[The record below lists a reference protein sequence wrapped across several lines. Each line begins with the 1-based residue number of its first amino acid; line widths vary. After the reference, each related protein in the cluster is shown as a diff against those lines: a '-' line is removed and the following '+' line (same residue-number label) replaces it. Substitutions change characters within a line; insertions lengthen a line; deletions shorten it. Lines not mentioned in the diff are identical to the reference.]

1 MYGWPRI
8 SRCGCSRCRGYA
20 SPGMTALTVWYE
32 YGGGVSTDAAARARM
47 LGDWRAMLEVLR
59 AAYPHDRTVR
69 LAYEYYFNDRR
80 KSRLVRGLVGRL
92 IVPQNCRLQKSPAR
106 LAAAHQRRRR
116 QTAHRVRICRKGD
129 CRRMMQ
135 LLQKSED
142 AVLRLAAEASMTAL
156 LRTVAAAAALCMLL
170 AHGFAFTNLFPNHDS
185 TVLVFDAQ
193 WTMYVLGRWA
203 QNLYFPLVRGKIAA
217 PWLIGAFSIVY
228 LALTGYIIAKLL
240 HLRRWSAA
248 LLTGL
253 LGTCASVTAQL
264 ATYTYET
271 DAYLLAML
279 LACAAVWCSRRLP
292 RLWGYAGAAVCLCGC
307 LALYQSYIQ
316 FAVGLYLLLLLQSAL
331 QGAEWRPWLRQ
342 GVGALLTLALG
353 AVLYVVSLKVS
364 LALTGYQLADTGNG
378 LAQMFR
384 LGPAAVL
391 AGIPATYGNFFKTL
405 LGYSGWNDRGMRAAT
420 ALLFVLAAAGLVL
433 RLRGR
438 GGRTAAQVLL
448 AAALLPLGLNVSCL
462 LASGNVYI
470 LMQHALFLV
479 YLVPMVLFGG
489 SVLFPAERRTGGA
502 LVGLLCA
509 FLILRSIIC
518 ANGAYVYTKLVYDNT
533 ARQMTQIMAD
543 VGKLDGYKPG
553 TTPVAFAG
561 TFTDS
566 NLTYHDPA
574 FSRYE
579 EGSLHQVNVSVT
591 YDGTI
596 KWWFQHVMGSSA
608 AVLADQATLDAVG
621 KKAAVQAMPN
631 YPAQGYCAMVDG
643 TAVIKLSD

>member
-1 MYGWPRI
+1 M
-8 SRCGCSRCRGYA
+8 
-20 SPGMTALTVWYE
+20 
-32 YGGGVSTDAAARARM
+32 
-47 LGDWRAMLEVLR
+47 
-59 AAYPHDRTVR
+59 
-69 LAYEYYFNDRR
+69 
-80 KSRLVRGLVGRL
+80 
-92 IVPQNCRLQKSPAR
+92 
-106 LAAAHQRRRR
+106 
-116 QTAHRVRICRKGD
+116 
-129 CRRMMQ
+129 
-135 LLQKSED
+135 
-142 AVLRLAAEASMTAL
+142 
-156 LRTVAAAAALCMLL
+156 AAL
-170 AHGFAFTNLFPNHDS
+170 A
-185 TVLVFDAQ
+185 
-193 WTMYVLGRWA
+193 
-203 QNLYFPLVRGKIAA
+203 
-217 PWLIGAFSIVY
+217 
-228 LALTGYIIAKLL
+228 
-240 HLRRWSAA
+240 
-248 LLTGL
+248 
-253 LGTCASVTAQL
+253 
-264 ATYTYET
+264 
-271 DAYLLAML
+271 
-279 LACAAVWCSRRLP
+279 
-292 RLWGYAGAAVCLCGC
+292 
-307 LALYQSYIQ
+307 
-316 FAVGLYLLLLLQSAL
+316 
-331 QGAEWRPWLRQ
+331 
-342 GVGALLTLALG
+342 
-353 AVLYVVSLKVS
+353 
-364 LALTGYQLADTGNG
+364 
-378 LAQMFR
+378 
-384 LGPAAVL
+384 AAVL

>member
-1 MYGWPRI
+1 MDD
-8 SRCGCSRCRGYA
+8 
-20 SPGMTALTVWYE
+20 V
-32 YGGGVSTDAAARARM
+32 RA
-47 LGDWRAMLEVLR
+47 G
-59 AAYPHDRTVR
+59 
-69 LAYEYYFNDRR
+69 
-80 KSRLVRGLVGRL
+80 
-92 IVPQNCRLQKSPAR
+92 
-106 LAAAHQRRRR
+106 
-116 QTAHRVRICRKGD
+116 
-129 CRRMMQ
+129 
-135 LLQKSED
+135 
-142 AVLRLAAEASMTAL
+142 
-156 LRTVAAAAALCMLL
+156 
-170 AHGFAFTNLFPNHDS
+170 
-185 TVLVFDAQ
+185 
-193 WTMYVLGRWA
+193 
-203 QNLYFPLVRGKIAA
+203 
-217 PWLIGAFSIVY
+217 
-228 LALTGYIIAKLL
+228 
-240 HLRRWSAA
+240 
-248 LLTGL
+248 
-253 LGTCASVTAQL
+253 
-264 ATYTYET
+264 
-271 DAYLLAML
+271 
-279 LACAAVWCSRRLP
+279 
-292 RLWGYAGAAVCLCGC
+292 
-307 LALYQSYIQ
+307 
-316 FAVGLYLLLLLQSAL
+316 
-331 QGAEWRPWLRQ
+331 
-342 GVGALLTLALG
+342 
-353 AVLYVVSLKVS
+353 
-364 LALTGYQLADTGNG
+364 
-378 LAQMFR
+378 
-384 LGPAAVL
+384 
-391 AGIPATYGNFFKTL
+391 
-405 LGYSGWNDRGMRAAT
+405 
-420 ALLFVLAAAGLVL
+420 
-433 RLRGR
+433 
-438 GGRTAAQVLL
+438 
-448 AAALLPLGLNVSCL
+448 PLGLNVSCL

-579 EGSLHQVNVSVT
+579 EGSLHQVNVAVT